1 MKQQIIKIAFTSVIA
16 LTSITAFSQENKQAA
31 NARKDLREAKLDSA
45 DDYNRFKKEAEATI
59 KENEKKISELKAKKS
74 EANKE
79 EKEKYNKKV
88 QALEQKNKNLKIK
101 IEGASKTTTEMW
113 ASFKRE
119 FNHDIDEIGKA
130 IRDIAK
136 DNTK

>member
-1 MKQQIIKIAFTSVIA
+1 MKKQIIKIALTSVIA
-16 LTSITAFSQENKQAA
+16 ISSITGFSQENKQAA

-59 KENEKKISELKAKKS
+59 KENENKISELKAKKS
-74 EANKE
+74 DATKE

-88 QALEQKNKNLKIK
+88 QALEQKNKNMKIK
-101 IEGASKTTTEMW
+101 IESASKTKTEMW

>member
-1 MKQQIIKIAFTSVIA
+1 MKKQIIKIALTSVIA
-16 LTSITAFSQENKQAA
+16 ISSITVFSQENKQAA

-59 KENEKKISELKAKKS
+59 KENENKISELKAKKS
-74 EANKE
+74 DATKE

-101 IEGASKTTTEMW
+101 IEGASKTKTEMW

-119 FNHDIDEIGKA
+119 FNHDMEELGHA
-130 IRDIAK
+130 IRDIGK
-136 DNTK
+136 DNSK